1 MMGFETLRFHG
12 WGWGMGVGIPRI
24 RRLGG
29 SEVRDGRILILVDFR
44 DAVVVYLFISYRQS
58 RGCRVSASA
67 TSATFLP
74 EVPWSAP
81 RTHCHL
87 VMRSSKENWG
97 SSLFRLLGFRSPLP
111 DSAGEFVLFAGF
123 RVVRLKVFVLRTLS
137 ILETSS
143 KILGRHS
150 RDKVC
155 GNEPPPFHMSSLT
168 THCVS
173 IWGQNAS
180 AGHGWCGGR
189 YLAGAMALFEIN
201 DSGGGRG
208 SVASLI
214 CAGVSDMKIEH
225 SFPLHPFK
233 QRLGLKPCSEVEWSN
248 LEGTPGTAKD
258 GAGVLFIGWG
268 TKQSWLKW
276 SSKNKAHWILGC
288 SVTKYV
294 D

>member
-1 MMGFETLRFHG
+1 MVLLWWVSKLWGSMGGDGE
-12 WGWGMGVGIPRI
+12 MGVGKARWI
-24 RRLGG
+24 RSSWRQNFNL
-29 SEVRDGRILILVDFR
+29 SWFPWCSRCLF
-44 DAVVVYLFISYRQS
+44 VYLIPPKSLAEFQPSF
-58 RGCRVSASA
+58 
-67 TSATFLP
+67 SATFLP

-87 VMRSSKENWG
+87 VMRSSKEHWG

-155 GNEPPPFHMSSLT
+155 GNGPPPFHVRSLT

-180 AGHGWCGGR
+180 AGHGWRGGR
-189 YLAGAMALFEIN
+189 YLAGATALFEIN

-214 CAGVSDMKIEH
+214 CDGVY
-225 SFPLHPFK
+225 
-233 QRLGLKPCSEVEWSN
+233 
-248 LEGTPGTAKD
+248 
-258 GAGVLFIGWG
+258 
-268 TKQSWLKW
+268 
-276 SSKNKAHWILGC
+276 GC
-288 SVTKYV
+288 FQK
-294 D
+294 